1 MTKTPGGQLE
11 SYATRKS
18 TRAKPMAAESAQP
31 PRSAQE
37 HVNRYAQLFADELQ
51 PILKIDG
58 VTENTDLLGAYT
70 EAVLRNLIRRGF
82 QPMRVSRGG
91 ILDYPQKELNQQD
104 VIVWA
109 PYPAPAIFDVEGF
122 GLVPRSSV
130 FGVLEVKKSN
140 YSSTDKELDD
150 LLAGIDAQRAEAL
163 AQATPWNFP
172 TKALGVIA
180 ALTKKP
186 SSRLEKLL
194 CNRRAVAIF
203 DVRDGRR
210 EVRHRDVVVLINFL
224 YELVWS
230 YWGANSR
237 APAIGLIVEEGE
249 QSRPA
254 S

>member
-1 MTKTPGGQLE
+1 MTKTSGGQRK
-11 SYATRKS
+11 SHATRKS
-18 TRAKPMAAESAQP
+18 TRAKPVAPANTQP

-51 PILKIDG
+51 PILRIDR
-58 VTENTDLLGAYT
+58 VTENTDILGAYT

-91 ILDYPQKELNQQD
+91 ILDYPQRKLNQHD
-104 VIVWA
+104 IIVWA
-109 PYPAPAIFDVEGF
+109 PYPAPAIFDVEDF

-140 YSSTDKELDD
+140 YSSTDKELEE
-150 LLAGIDAQRAEAL
+150 LLVGIDAQRAQAL
-163 AQATPWNFP
+163 AQATPWDFP

-180 ALTKKP
+180 ALTKNP
-186 SSRLEKLL
+186 SSRLEQLL
-194 CNRRAVAIF
+194 RSRRAVAIF

-230 YWGANSR
+230 YWGANSKAR
-237 APAIGLIVEEGE
+237 AIGLIVEEGE
-249 QSRPA
+249 QRRPA
-254 S
+254 G